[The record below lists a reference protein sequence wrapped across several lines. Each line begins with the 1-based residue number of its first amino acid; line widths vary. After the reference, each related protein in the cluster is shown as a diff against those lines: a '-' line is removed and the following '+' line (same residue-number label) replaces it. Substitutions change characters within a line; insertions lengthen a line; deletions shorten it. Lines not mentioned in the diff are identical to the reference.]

1 MRPVCH
7 AAPLSPRLDIF
18 YLTPLDNQPAI
29 APTISHLLYPS
40 TVTLTDTIFTLPT
53 EPRMNR
59 LLGQDVPTASSAED
73 LTQSRPTIVDL
84 FQAQVVSNAFSTALE
99 VNNKSLSYAS
109 LGSRVD
115 RLARDLRSHG
125 VGYGDIVALCLKR
138 TENLVIGMLAVL
150 KAGAAY
156 LPLNPSDPAYRLGQI
171 LSHAASR
178 FIVTDSQSM
187 TNLPDISAHVWVL
200 DREPAGSTE
209 EEGGDALSIPQATD
223 IAYVIYT
230 SGTTGNPK
238 GVAVTH
244 GALSNVFT
252 DTAQRIAF
260 TDRSSWL
267 ALTTVCFDIA
277 ALELLLP
284 LCFGGKVIL
293 VSEEQARIGRVLAG
307 IIHHKKPTVMQAT
320 PITWRI
326 LVESGWAGSPDLTIL
341 CGGDRLDRE
350 LANKLVARSAVAW
363 NMYGPTETTIW
374 STAEKLSPDDGSVT
388 IGQPIANTEIYILD
402 AEGQPQ
408 VPGEVGEICIG
419 GAGLSRG
426 YVKDPQLT
434 REYFIELRSAASQS
448 TRVYRTG
455 DLGRWNNQGKL
466 EFHGRIDHQVKINGF
481 RIEVQEI
488 ETAIRSLPGVADVA
502 VAGVVGA
509 TNQKRLYAFFVP
521 EPNLHITL
529 TELVS
534 HLIRYLPKYMIPE
547 KFWSLDNL
555 PSTPNGKR
563 DTAALEALARV
574 NPELR

>member
-1 MRPVCH
+1 MFH
-7 AAPLSPRLDIF
+7 SLFGSLS
-18 YLTPLDNQPAI
+18 
-29 APTISHLLYPS
+29 
-40 TVTLTDTIFTLPT
+40 TDTLFNLPA
-53 EPRMNR
+53 ELRMNR
-59 LLGQDVPTASSAED
+59 LLGQDIPTALSAEE
-73 LTQSRPTIVDL
+73 LAQSRPTIVEL
-84 FQAQVVSNAFSTALE
+84 FQAQVISSAYSTALE
-99 VNNKSLSYAS
+99 INNNSLSYAS

-115 RLARDLRSHG
+115 RLARDLRSYG
-125 VGYGDIVALCLKR
+125 VGSGDIVAVCLKR
-138 TENLVIGMLAVL
+138 TENLVIALLGVL

-156 LPLNPSDPAYRLGQI
+156 LPLNPSDPPFRLGYVI
-171 LSHAASR
+171 SHAGSR

-187 TNLPDISAHVWVL
+187 TNLPDVSSHVCVL
-200 DREPAGSTE
+200 DRQPPVTTE
-209 EEGGDALSIPQATD
+209 EEVGALYAPEAAD
-223 IAYVIYT
+223 LAYVIYT
-230 SGTTGNPK
+230 SGTTGSPK

-244 GALSNVFT
+244 GALSNVFA
-252 DTAQRIAF
+252 DIAQRIAF
-260 TDRSSWL
+260 TGRASWL

-284 LCFGGKVIL
+284 LCYGGKVIL

-307 IIHHKKPTVMQAT
+307 IIRQKKPTVIQAT

-350 LANKLVARSAVAW
+350 LANKLTARSSSVW

-374 STAEKLSPDDGSVT
+374 STAERLSVSDDAVT

-426 YVKDPQLT
+426 YVNDLQLT
-434 REYFIELRSAASQS
+434 RQYFIELHSAAGQS

-455 DLGRWNNQGKL
+455 DLGRWNDQGNL

-488 ETAIRSLPGVADVA
+488 ERAIRRLPGVSDVA
-502 VAGVVGA
+502 VAGVVGP
-509 TNQKRLYAFFVP
+509 TNQKRLYAFFVA
-521 EPNLHITL
+521 EPDLNITL
-529 TELVS
+529 SELVS
-534 HLIRYLPKYMIPE
+534 HLSRYLPKYMIPE
-547 KFWSLDNL
+547 KFWSLDSL

-563 DTAALEALARV
+563 DVAALEALAKEK
-574 NPELR
+574 PELA

>member
-1 MRPVCH
+1 
-7 AAPLSPRLDIF
+7 
-18 YLTPLDNQPAI
+18 
-29 APTISHLLYPS
+29 
-40 TVTLTDTIFTLPT
+40 
-53 EPRMNR
+53 MNR
-59 LLGQDVPTASSAED
+59 LLGQDVPTAPPAEA
-73 LTQSRPTIVDL
+73 LMQSRPTIVDL
-84 FQAQVVSNAFSTALE
+84 FQAQVISNAFATALE
-99 VNNKSLSYAS
+99 ANNKSLSYVS
-109 LGSRVD
+109 LSSRVD
-115 RLARDLRSHG
+115 RLARDLKSHG
-125 VGYGDIVALCLKR
+125 IGCGDIVALCLKR
-138 TENLVIGMLAVL
+138 TENLIIGILGVL

-156 LPLNPSDPAYRLGQI
+156 LPLNPSDPTYRLGQVI
-171 LSHAASR
+171 EHAASR

-187 TNLPDISAHVWVL
+187 TNLPEVSSPVYVL
-200 DREPAGSTE
+200 DRQPAAATKE
-209 EEGGDALSIPQATD
+209 EEGEALHLPHPTD
-223 IAYVIYT
+223 LAYVIYT

-244 GALSNVFT
+244 DALSNVFT
-252 DTAQRIAF
+252 DIAQRTGF

-284 LCFGGKVIL
+284 LCYGGKVIL

-307 IIHHKKPTVMQAT
+307 ILHHKKPTVMQAT

-350 LANKLVARSAVAW
+350 LANKLVARSATVW

-374 STAEKLSPDDGSVT
+374 STAERLFPSEDKVT
-388 IGQPIANTEIYILD
+388 IGGPIANTEIYILD
-402 AEGQPQ
+402 PEGQPQ
-408 VPGEVGEICIG
+408 APGEVGEICIG

-426 YVKDPQLT
+426 YVNDPQLT
-434 REYFIELRSAASQS
+434 REYFIQLHSVAPLS

-455 DLGRWNNQGKL
+455 DLGRWNDEGKL

-488 ETAIRSLPGVADVA
+488 ESAIRRLPGVADVA
-502 VAGVVGA
+502 VAGVVGV
-509 TNQKRLYAFFVP
+509 TNQKRLYAFLVP

-529 TELVS
+529 SDLVS
-534 HLIRYLPKYMIPE
+534 HLSRYLPKYMIPE
-547 KFWSLDNL
+547 KFWSLDSL

-563 DTAALEALARV
+563 DTGALEGLAKAK
-574 NPELR
+574 PELAG

>member
-1 MRPVCH
+1 MFH
-7 AAPLSPRLDIF
+7 SLFGSLS
-18 YLTPLDNQPAI
+18 
-29 APTISHLLYPS
+29 
-40 TVTLTDTIFTLPT
+40 TDTLFNLPA
-53 EPRMNR
+53 ELRMNR
-59 LLGQDVPTASSAED
+59 LLGQDIPTALSAEE
-73 LTQSRPTIVDL
+73 LAQSRPTIVEL
-84 FQAQVVSNAFSTALE
+84 FQAQVISSAYSTALE
-99 VNNKSLSYAS
+99 INNNSLSYAS

-115 RLARDLRSHG
+115 RLARDLRSYG
-125 VGYGDIVALCLKR
+125 VGSGDIVAVCLKR
-138 TENLVIGMLAVL
+138 TENLVIALLGVL

-156 LPLNPSDPAYRLGQI
+156 LPLNPSDPPFRLGYVI
-171 LSHAASR
+171 SHAGSR

-187 TNLPDISAHVWVL
+187 TNLPDVSSHVCVL
-200 DREPAGSTE
+200 DRQPPVTTE
-209 EEGGDALSIPQATD
+209 EEVGALYAPEAAD
-223 IAYVIYT
+223 LAYVIYT
-230 SGTTGNPK
+230 SGTTGSPK

-244 GALSNVFT
+244 GALSNVFA
-252 DTAQRIAF
+252 DIAQRIAF
-260 TDRSSWL
+260 TGRASWL

-284 LCFGGKVIL
+284 LCYGGKVIL

-307 IIHHKKPTVMQAT
+307 IIRQKKPTVIQAT

-350 LANKLVARSAVAW
+350 LANKLTARSSSVW

-374 STAEKLSPDDGSVT
+374 STAERLSVSDDAVT

-426 YVKDPQLT
+426 YVNDLQLT
-434 REYFIELRSAASQS
+434 RQYFIELHSAAGQS

-455 DLGRWNNQGKL
+455 DLGRWNDQGNL

-488 ETAIRSLPGVADVA
+488 ERAIRRLPGVSDVA
-502 VAGVVGA
+502 VAGVVGP
-509 TNQKRLYAFFVP
+509 TNQKRLYAFFVA
-521 EPNLHITL
+521 EPDLNITL
-529 TELVS
+529 SELVS
-534 HLIRYLPKYMIPE
+534 HLSRYLPKYMIPE
-547 KFWSLDNL
+547 KFWSLDSL

-563 DTAALEALARV
+563 DVAALEALAKEK
-574 NPELR
+574 PELAG